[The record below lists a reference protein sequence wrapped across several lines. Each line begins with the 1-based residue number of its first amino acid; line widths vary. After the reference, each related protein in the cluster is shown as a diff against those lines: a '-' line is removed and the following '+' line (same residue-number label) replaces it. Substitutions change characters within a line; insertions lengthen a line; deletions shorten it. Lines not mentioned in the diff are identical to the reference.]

1 MTNTLIQRF
10 SLYTNGRKALAT
22 GLLGWAGLLATPL
35 WAGGIQSLEIFLKT
49 TQSGRADFVQVVTSP
64 AKEGQAPR
72 VKTSSGNFAFA
83 RPGRFQFIYQKPFAQ
98 TMVADGKTL
107 WMYDADLNQVTA
119 RQQSQVLGATPAA
132 LIATA
137 PDLKTLQTEFTLTD
151 APSQNGLEWVQA
163 IPKAKDGQLQSVR
176 LGLRPAGKFMELAV
190 LEILDS
196 FGQRSVLTFSLME
209 LNPAMPAST
218 FEFKPPKGADV
229 IRQ

>member
-1 MTNTLIQRF
+1 
-10 SLYTNGRKALAT
+10 
-22 GLLGWAGLLATPL
+22 
-35 WAGGIQSLEIFLKT
+35 
-49 TQSGRADFVQVVTSP
+49 
-64 AKEGQAPR
+64 
-72 VKTSSGNFAFA
+72 
-83 RPGRFQFIYQKPFAQ
+83 
-98 TMVADGKTL
+98 MVADGKTL